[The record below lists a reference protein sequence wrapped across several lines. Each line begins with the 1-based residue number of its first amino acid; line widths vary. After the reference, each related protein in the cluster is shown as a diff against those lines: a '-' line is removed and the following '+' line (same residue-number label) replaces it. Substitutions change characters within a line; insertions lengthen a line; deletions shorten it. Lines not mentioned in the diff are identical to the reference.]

1 MPKPSSTHIVDR
13 FIEQKLRLVS
23 PGGALP
29 SVRRVMDACRVGPQT
44 VTEAVRVFEK
54 RRLIDVRPQRGLFRS
69 VEAHRVPGIET
80 IDVLYLNAEP
90 HIRAMVRGDARVDGS
105 FHGQFIA
112 SLLSVAEG
120 RGLTL
125 RMHVCPEGGSD
136 ADLIDQV
143 AADAS
148 SRACITVGLTENS
161 LLRSLAA
168 THLSVVNVFPA
179 SFQLPSNSITTDAD
193 EVIGK
198 QFDTL
203 YRRGHRRIG
212 YLHNVEDH
220 HPHREILL
228 RREAFYRKAVASGV
242 TLKPVY
248 VGFAGFARDGQV
260 RAADAMLSLP
270 EPPTGLICADPH
282 LPAVYEVASSR
293 GLVVGRGLSVVGTD
307 DKPIAR
313 EVDPPATSLRVPRE
327 AVVQEAFDL
336 LNDISHGKKL
346 SPAECIRARVKIIRR
361 QSVGP
366 APKAQSSYR

>member
-44 VTEAVRVFEK
+44 VTEAVRLFEK

-69 VEAHRVPGIET
+69 AEAHQVPGIET
-80 IDVLYLNAEP
+80 VDILYLNAEP
-90 HIRAMVRGDARVDGS
+90 HIRAMVQGVAEVDGS
-105 FHGQFIA
+105 FHGQLIA
-112 SLLSVAEG
+112 SLLDVAEH

-125 RMHVCPEGGSD
+125 RMHAYPEGGSD
-136 ADLIDQV
+136 ADLIDRV

-148 SRACITVGLTENS
+148 SRACMTVGLTENS
-161 LLRSLAA
+161 LLRSLNAA
-168 THLSVVNVFPA
+168 HLSVVNVFPA
-179 SFQLPSNSITTDAD
+179 SFQLPANSITTDAD

-198 QFDTL
+198 QFDAL

-228 RREAFYRKAVASGV
+228 RREAFYRKAVAAGV
-242 TLKPVY
+242 TLLPGY
-248 VGFAGFARDGQV
+248 VAFAGFAADSQR
-260 RAADAMLSLP
+260 RAADAVLSLP
-270 EPPTGLICADPH
+270 QPPTGLICADQH
-282 LPAVYEVASSR
+282 LPAVYEVTSNK
-293 GLVVGRGLSVVGTD
+293 GLMVGRTLSVVGTD
-307 DKPIAR
+307 DKPVAR
-313 EVDPPATSLRVPRE
+313 EVDPPATSLQVPRE

-336 LNDISHGKKL
+336 LNEISHGKKL
-346 SPAECIRARVKIIRR
+346 PPADCIRASVKIIRR
-361 QSVGP
+361 QSVGS
-366 APKAQSSYR
+366 APKA